1 MMRLTYREIR
11 LITGLAIFVAAWA
24 LFVFGIRPAL
34 ERIETLNR
42 VIPEKQNELEQLNKK
57 AGEYITLY
65 ESLKDLHAK
74 IDLQEKTF
82 ELLPFI
88 ESLVQECGLTKN
100 VVTMKQ
106 MVSQLETKYYETIVE
121 IKMENLTLRQLV
133 EFLWKIR
140 SSEVLART
148 ERLYI
153 KKNLKNTNLLDSIVE
168 IRNHCILTC
177 SHKIFAQCELCDMSI

>member
-1 MMRLTYREIR
+1 MMRLTHRELR
-11 LITGLAIFVAAWA
+11 LITSLMVFVIAWT
-24 LFVFGIRPAL
+24 LFVLGIKPAL

-42 VIPEKQNELEQLNKK
+42 VIPEKQNELEQLNIKT
-57 AGEYITLY
+57 GEYTTLY
-65 ESLKDLHAK
+65 GRLRDLHAK

-82 ELLPFI
+82 ELLPFV

-106 MVSQLETKYYETIVE
+106 MVSQLETNYNETIVE

-133 EFLWKIR
+133 DFLWKIQ
-140 SSEVLART
+140 SSDVLART

-153 KKNLKNTNLLDSIVE
+153 KKNLTDTNLLDSVVE
-168 IRNHCILTC
+168 IRNLK
-177 SHKIFAQCELCDMSI
+177 SSQV